1 MVKNPGERG
10 AQVCAKHAAYS
21 SGTGMIAVMST
32 PHFDSTSAPRT
43 NVLAGATLV
52 ITRPAGTSA
61 AFVARARARG
71 GDALVV
77 PGLSLRA
84 AADAPAVRAALHAA
98 RTAQAWIFTSPAA
111 VRFAYSLAP
120 DLTIAPPPRAICV
133 GSGTARALA
142 LHGVRAI
149 APCASSD
156 SEGLLALPELADVRG
171 RRIALVCAPGGRD
184 LIAAE
189 LQRRGALVEAIHV
202 YQRRAPRLTRRHF
215 EALARAPDPL
225 ITLVSSGAALTHLV
239 ALLPAPLLTRL
250 RQQTMVVSSARL
262 GALAR
267 GYDFEHIFEAP
278 SALPDDL
285 LEAAGK
291 ALARHR
297 L

>member
-1 MVKNPGERG
+1 M
-10 AQVCAKHAAYS
+10 CAKHAAYS
-21 SGTGMIAVMST
+21 SGTGMIAAMSP
-32 PHFDSTSAPRT
+32 PHFNSTSAPRT
-43 NVLAGATLV
+43 NALAGATLV

-61 AFVARARARG
+61 AFAARARARG

-84 AADAPAVRAALHAA
+84 AADAPAARAALHAA
-98 RTAQAWIFTSPAA
+98 RNTQAWIFTSPAA
-111 VRFAYSLAP
+111 VRFAFSLAP
-120 DLTIAPPPRAICV
+120 DLTIAPPQRTLCV
-133 GSGTARALA
+133 GSGTARVLA
-142 LHGVRAI
+142 LHDVRAI

-189 LQRRGALVEAIHV
+189 LQRRGALVETIHV
-202 YQRRAPRLTRRHF
+202 YQRMPPRLTGRHF

-250 RQQTMVVSSARL
+250 RQQTLVVSSARL
-262 GALAR
+262 ATLAR
-267 GYDFEHIFEAP
+267 GHGFERISAAT

-285 LEAAGK
+285 LEAAGN